1 MRKISEKEMANAKG
15 GGKFWDTIWQCEPL
29 SGSVLCKCRKVYH
42 RFWGK
47 DYGGWNMG
55 MSCGYNGT
63 QA

>member
-1 MRKISEKEMANAKG
+1 MANAKG

>member
-42 RFWGK
+42 RFGVRIMAAGIW
-47 DYGGWNMG
+47 
-55 MSCGYNGT
+55 
-63 QA
+63 A